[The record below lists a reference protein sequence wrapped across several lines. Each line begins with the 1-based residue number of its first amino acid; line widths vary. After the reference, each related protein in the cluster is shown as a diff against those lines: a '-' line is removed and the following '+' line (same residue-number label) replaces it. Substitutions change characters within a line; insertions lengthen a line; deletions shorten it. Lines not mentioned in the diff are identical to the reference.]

1 MVSYVLVIFMFDD
14 THMIGI
20 VRMLVHV
27 IILCVLLLSSRIPQP
42 PKLLALL
49 PSKAH
54 WMWYWLLCDHLNPVS
69 TLACKPLAPVSPILN
84 PLNLFSRCF
93 EPFESAAALV
103 TTLVSALRNPG
114 RHDAL
119 LFVNFFSTTLLFK
132 WKYKYKYNNKYKYVS
147 QFRTTRC
154 SAW

>member
-1 MVSYVLVIFMFDD
+1 M
-14 THMIGI
+14 
-20 VRMLVHV
+20 
-27 IILCVLLLSSRIPQP
+27 
-42 PKLLALL
+42 
-49 PSKAH
+49 
-54 WMWYWLLCDHLNPVS
+54 
-69 TLACKPLAPVSPILN
+69 SPILN

-147 QFRTTRC
+147 QFRATRC
-154 SAW
+154 SALCQLFFGPPSSSSDNTSTNTNTCLHTGKLHATLFVNYFPFKWKYKYSSQIRTRSEPIVASF